1 MTLHFALL
9 ICAAQIGREDSAEKL
24 DRGARFKA
32 AHFASPTRFIPA
44 CNPLFFDRN
53 EFNTADNCRES
64 ISRWERV
71 SSSTH
76 LIIAPTTSL
85 YPRLREYRGV
95 RKIREIKVSDS
106 SNGFI
111 NGSQSQSPVKM
122 YDFKYK
128 NVRLNIYFYK

>member
-32 AHFASPTRFIPA
+32 AHFAGPTRFIPP

-85 YPRLREYRGV
+85 YPHLREYRGV
-95 RKIREIKVSDS
+95 RKIKVSDL
-106 SNGFI
+106 SNEFI
-111 NGSQSQSPVKM
+111 NGSQSPVKM

>member
-32 AHFASPTRFIPA
+32 AHFAGPTRFIPP

-71 SSSTH
+71 FSSTH

-85 YPRLREYRGV
+85 YPHLREYRGV
-95 RKIREIKVSDS
+95 RKIKVSDL
-106 SNGFI
+106 SNEFI
-111 NGSQSQSPVKM
+111 NGSQSPVKM

>member
-32 AHFASPTRFIPA
+32 AHFAGPTRFIPP

-71 SSSTH
+71 FSSTH

-95 RKIREIKVSDS
+95 RKIKVSDL
-106 SNGFI
+106 SNEFI
-111 NGSQSQSPVKM
+111 NGSQSPVKM

>member
-32 AHFASPTRFIPA
+32 AHFAGSTRFIPA

-71 SSSTH
+71 FSSTH

-85 YPRLREYRGV
+85 YPHLREYRGV
-95 RKIREIKVSDS
+95 RKIKVSDL
-106 SNGFI
+106 SNEFI
-111 NGSQSQSPVKM
+111 NGSQSPVKM

>member
-85 YPRLREYRGV
+85 YPHLREYRGV
-95 RKIREIKVSDS
+95 RKIKVSDL
-106 SNGFI
+106 SNEFI
-111 NGSQSQSPVKM
+111 NGSQSPVKM

>member
-32 AHFASPTRFIPA
+32 AHFAGSTRFIPA

-71 SSSTH
+71 FSSTH

-95 RKIREIKVSDS
+95 RKIKVSDL
-106 SNGFI
+106 SNEFI
-111 NGSQSQSPVKM
+111 NGSQSPVKM